1 MPNRGTEGLC
11 KGPGP
16 PGGAAAAQPRKKKP
30 PPYAGGWRRRGAAG
44 SLGPTQWQLPHF
56 QRRDGPVAGGG
67 GFQVRAATPAP
78 RPGPPALPVPVPPSA
93 PAQALARAAVDGP
106 GQGAQPPSVL
116 CRARTGSGDKAP
128 RLPWAVQLSDRVL
141 HCHSAVECAVI
152 VGKKDALST
161 LLLVAD
167 GHPATV
173 VHTWPCAS
181 PVRLPRV
188 QP

>member
-1 MPNRGTEGLC
+1 MCQTGGLRGCARGLGRLVEPPRPNHEKT
-11 KGPGP
+11 PG
-16 PGGAAAAQPRKKKP
+16 
-30 PPYAGGWRRRGAAG
+30 PPYAGGRRRRGAAR

-56 QRRDGPVAGGG
+56 QPERHRDGPVAGGG

-93 PAQALARAAVDGP
+93 PAQALARAAVDGRSLL
-106 GQGAQPPSVL
+106 QVL

-161 LLLVAD
+161 LLL
-167 GHPATV
+167 
-173 VHTWPCAS
+173 AS
-181 PVRLPRV
+181 S
-188 QP
+188 